1 MREGDITLINL
12 LRSMATGTDYRE
24 RKHDIILIEAANAI
38 EYLRAA
44 YTALQNAAQETG
56 VRDGNELQRLRAG
69 RAAVWAEC
77 RETCAKV
84 ADDNAAGA
92 CMAGAWQADK
102 LYRAI
107 AKDIRALEVPNE

>member
-69 RAAVWAEC
+69 RAAVVELADVYDEMLNVELARTPRRAEWIDAL
-77 RETCAKV
+77 EHV
-84 ADDNAAGA
+84 VG
-92 CMAGAWQADK
+92 
-102 LYRAI
+102 I
-107 AKDIRALEVPNE
+107 ARLRALEVPNE